1 MPSEEENRKAKEVF
15 DKLFKEVEVRSAGMA
30 SGPFVTSVEKAAI
43 ETLDKADPSDIKAI
57 GASQLELSAA
67 YYHNPHRQSKISFWL
82 CCIAAVVF
90 LVSFV
95 AAITLLILKQPANI
109 AYISGIGSAISGV
122 FSYIFSTM
130 YTHAS
135 SQALAYKPQGDKIQ
149 QFILAN
155 SACELL
161 DEERKP
167 VKREDYRLAA
177 RTARADRREVAL
189 SASNIHNGRSKVSAL
204 ERFIFQE
211 RIRSLEQSNAVTK

>member
-1 MPSEEENRKAKEVF
+1 MPVTLNQIKEAYSSSEEDKRQGAEDLRKLMGGFITPWKPILAT
-15 DKLFKEVEVRSAGMA
+15 
-30 SGPFVTSVEKAAI
+30 PTPVEKAAI
-43 ETLDKADPSDIKAI
+43 EQLDKADPSDIKAI

-82 CCIAAVVF
+82 ACIAAVVF

-130 YTHAS
+130 YKHAS
-135 SQALAYKPQGDKIQ
+135 SQALAYKPQVDKIQ

-167 VKREDYRLAA
+167 VKREQIIDWLLGLP
-177 RTARADRREVAL
+177 T
-189 SASNIHNGRSKVSAL
+189 
-204 ERFIFQE
+204 
-211 RIRSLEQSNAVTK
+211 QSDKE